1 MNIQS
6 HLEDENSLNLTEVN
20 INAVLFKW
28 KDKKNTKRELSKHIQ
43 QSR

>member
-20 INAVLFKW
+20 QFNSV
-28 KDKKNTKRELSKHIQ
+28 KDKKNTKRELSKQIQ